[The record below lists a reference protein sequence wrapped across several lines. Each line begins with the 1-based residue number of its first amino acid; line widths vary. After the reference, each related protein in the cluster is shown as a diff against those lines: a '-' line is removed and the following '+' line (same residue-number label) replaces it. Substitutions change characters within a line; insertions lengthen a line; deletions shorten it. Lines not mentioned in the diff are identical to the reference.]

1 MSVKKLVGILAA
13 IPLTVIPLMMA
24 GGEEERAASLS
35 GVPAEYLAAV
45 MKAGSICEEIT
56 PSLIAAQIEA
66 ESGWDP
72 HAVSPMGA
80 QGIAQ
85 FMPGTWKTRGIDA
98 DGDGTADP
106 FNPDDA
112 IASQG
117 AFMCAL
123 VEIVTGY
130 TRSGQ
135 ADGNTIDL
143 ALAAYNAGP
152 GAVQQHR
159 GVPPFTETQDYVAR
173 IKRLAG
179 KYTQA
184 SPSSSS
190 VVATAQKYFGVPY
203 VWGGTSPS
211 GLDCSGLIVR
221 VYADLGK
228 PLNVR
233 TAHDII
239 TTAGTTIAQDAMQP
253 GDLIGFAYH
262 GSTHYHHIGIY
273 AGKDP
278 QGQRLMIHA
287 PDVGGHVE
295 QVSLDTAYW
304 LGMTWTT
311 IRI

>member
-1 MSVKKLVGILAA
+1 MKKLVGTLAT
-13 IPLTVIPLMMA
+13 IPLMIVPLMMA
-24 GGEEERAASLS
+24 GGEGDDQAAALS

-45 MKAGSICEEIT
+45 MKAGSICKEIT

-72 HAVSPMGA
+72 KAVSPTGA

-85 FMPGTWKTRGIDA
+85 FMPGTWKTNGIDA
-98 DGDGTADP
+98 NNDGKADP

-123 VEIVTGY
+123 VKTVTGY

-203 VWGGTSPS
+203 VWGGTTAA

-221 VYADLGK
+221 VYADLDK

-233 TAHDII
+233 TAHQII
-239 TTAGTTIAQDAMQP
+239 TQAGTPVDELALQP
-253 GDLIGFAYH
+253 GDLIGFATR
-262 GSTHYHHIGIY
+262 GSGHYHHIGIY

-278 QGQRLMIHA
+278 SGNRLMIHA

-295 QVSLDTAYW
+295 QVPLDTAYW
-304 LGMTWTT
+304 LGMHWQAV
-311 IRI
+311 RI

>member
-1 MSVKKLVGILAA
+1 MIV
-13 IPLTVIPLMMA
+13 PLMMA
-24 GGEEERAASLS
+24 GGEGDDQAAALS

-45 MKAGSICEEIT
+45 MKAGSICKEIT

-72 HAVSPMGA
+72 KAVSPTGA

-85 FMPGTWKTRGIDA
+85 FMPGTWKTNGIDA
-98 DGDGTADP
+98 NNDGKADP

-123 VEIVTGY
+123 VETVTGY

-203 VWGGTSPS
+203 VWGGTTAA

-221 VYADLGK
+221 VYTDLGK
-228 PLNVR
+228 PLNAR

-239 TTAGTTIAQDAMQP
+239 TRAGTPIDQSALQL
-253 GDLIGFAYH
+253 GDLIGFATP
-262 GSTHYHHIGIY
+262 GSGQYHHIGIY

-278 QGQRLMIHA
+278 SGNRLMIHA

-295 QVSLDTAYW
+295 QIPLDTPYW
-304 LGMTWTT
+304 LSLHWQAV
-311 IRI
+311 RI

>member
-1 MSVKKLVGILAA
+1 MKKLVGTLAT
-13 IPLTVIPLMMA
+13 IPLMIVPLMMA
-24 GGEEERAASLS
+24 GGEGEDQAAALS

-66 ESGWDP
+66 ESGSDP
-72 HAVSPMGA
+72 HAVSPTGA

-152 GAVQQHR
+152 GAVQQHGGIPR
-159 GVPPFTETQDYVAR
+159 LLKHR
-173 IKRLAG
+173 ITSHASSAS
-179 KYTQA
+179 QA
-184 SPSSSS
+184 STLRLPLRRRLLWPQPRSTS
-190 VVATAQKYFGVPY
+190 ACPTCGEAPAPAAWTAQ
-203 VWGGTSPS
+203 
-211 GLDCSGLIVR
+211 D
-221 VYADLGK
+221 
-228 PLNVR
+228 
-233 TAHDII
+233 
-239 TTAGTTIAQDAMQP
+239 
-253 GDLIGFAYH
+253 
-262 GSTHYHHIGIY
+262 
-273 AGKDP
+273 
-278 QGQRLMIHA
+278 
-287 PDVGGHVE
+287 
-295 QVSLDTAYW
+295 
-304 LGMTWTT
+304 
-311 IRI
+311 